1 MSSLNNTVVLATR
14 NQHKVQEIRALLAD
28 LPITFLS
35 LADFPDLPDVIEDG
49 STCQENAVKKAR
61 ETAVET
67 GHWALADDTGLE
79 VDALD
84 GRPGVYAARYAG
96 EHATYN
102 DNCEK
107 LLEELR
113 NIPMDQRGARFLT
126 VMALSDQEGHTE
138 VVEGELQGQITD
150 QFYGSQGFGYDPLF
164 YVPKANK
171 TLAEMILAEKN
182 ELSHRG
188 QALRLAKDLLKRRVE
203 NTPSVGA

>member
-1 MSSLNNTVVLATR
+1 MSSPNNTVVLATR

-35 LADFPDLPDVIEDG
+35 LADFPDLPDVVEDG
-49 STCQENAVKKAR
+49 STCEENAVKKAR
-61 ETAVET
+61 ETAAGT

-79 VDALD
+79 VDALG

-96 EHATYN
+96 EHATYAA
-102 DNCEK
+102 NCEK
-107 LLEELR
+107 LLEELK
-113 NIPMDQRGARFLT
+113 NIPVDQRGARFFT
-126 VMALSDQEGHTE
+126 VMALSDPEGQAE

-150 QFYGSQGFGYDPLF
+150 QFYGSQGFGYDPVF
-164 YVPKANK
+164 YVSKAHK
-171 TLAEMILAEKN
+171 TLAEMTLAEKN

-188 QALRLAKDLLKRRVE
+188 QALQLAKDLLKRRVE

>member
-1 MSSLNNTVVLATR
+1 MGSTNHTVVLATR
-14 NQHKVQEIRALLAD
+14 NEHKVQEIRALLAD

-49 STCQENAVKKAR
+49 ATCQENAVKKAR

-79 VDALD
+79 VDALE

-96 EHATYN
+96 EYATYT

-107 LLEELR
+107 LLEELK

-126 VMALSDQEGHTE
+126 VMALSDPEGHIE

-150 QFYGSQGFGYDPLF
+150 QFYGSQGFGYDPVF

-171 TLAEMILAEKN
+171 TLAEMTLVEKN